1 MTTSVIKDFKEI
13 IREQLEAGSSAAS
26 EKFKRA
32 VLPVYG
38 TDRNGKPTHVGTCFL
53 VEIDCKRYLIT
64 AAHVLDNAKK
74 TSLWV
79 GGIDKLKA
87 IEGDSWS
94 TVPPSGGR
102 EEDHFDFAWLQID
115 EAFFASLGD
124 VLTIKEEDIAKRPA
138 SYKGRVY
145 LCLGYPRSKNKKVNP
160 KTNALRPKRASYFST
175 WQEMTD
181 LYKDLGASGDY
192 HIAISRRS
200 QSRDDEGRIVNS
212 FGPRGLSGGPLI
224 DLGGMVSMP
233 EIATGITNPPK
244 IAGVLIAHDKKH
256 EAILSVK
263 IEIVVESIKG
273 AL

>member
-1 MTTSVIKDFKEI
+1 MNTSVIKTFKEI
-13 IREQLEAGSSAAS
+13 IREQVEAGSSAAS
-26 EKFKRA
+26 EKYKRA
-32 VLPVYG
+32 VLPIYG
-38 TDRNGKPTHVGTCFL
+38 TDRNGKPAHVGTCFL
-53 VEIDCKRYLIT
+53 VEIDGKKHLVT

-79 GGIDKLKA
+79 SGTGPLRA
-87 IEGDSWS
+87 IEGNSWS
-94 TVPPSGGR
+94 TVPPGGDR
-102 EEDHFDFAWLQID
+102 KEDHFDFAWLQID
-115 EAFFASLGD
+115 DAFFTSLGD
-124 VLTIKEEDIAKRPA
+124 VLTIKEEDIAERPV

-160 KTNALRPKRASYFST
+160 KTNALRPKRARYFST

-181 LYKDLGASGDY
+181 LYKDLGISGDH
-192 HIAISRRS
+192 HIAISRKDH
-200 QSRDDEGRIVNS
+200 SRDDEGLIVNS

-233 EIATGITNPPK
+233 EIATGVTNPPK
-244 IAGVLIAHDKKH
+244 IAGVLIEHYEEH

-263 IEIVVESIKG
+263 IEIVIESIKG